1 MYTGQMALNLG
12 SSHYQLF
19 DLSALFPPFHGLK
32 PLPGVAPSFSLSVKP
47 SSKE

>member
-19 DLSALFPPFHGLK
+19 DLSALFPPRCNGNSDIPIIPIMMLY
-32 PLPGVAPSFSLSVKP
+32 LVRAL
-47 SSKE
+47 